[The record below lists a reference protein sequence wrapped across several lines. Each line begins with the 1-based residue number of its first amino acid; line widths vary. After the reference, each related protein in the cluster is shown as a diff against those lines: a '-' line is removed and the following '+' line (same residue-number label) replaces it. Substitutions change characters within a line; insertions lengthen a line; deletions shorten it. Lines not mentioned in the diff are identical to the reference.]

1 MKVARVIALAL
12 VVPAPGLV
20 GAEAAPRS
28 PTEKPKAVA
37 PALDFTVK
45 DIDGK
50 DVHLGTYQGKV
61 LLVVNVASQCG
72 LTERQYPRLQALY
85 EKYRKRGLEILAF
98 PANNFGNQEPGSD
111 GEIKAFCAKRKVS
124 FKLFS
129 KISVKGDDIH
139 PFYKHLTSKETAG
152 KFAGE
157 IRWNFQKFLLDRD
170 GRIAA
175 RFEPAADPLSKE
187 VTDAIEKALG
197 RAPDLAEGEKR
208 AEES

>member
-1 MKVARVIALAL
+1 MKRGTLASCACIVSALA
-12 VVPAPGLV
+12 AA
-20 GAEAAPRS
+20 GAEA
-28 PTEKPKAVA
+28 PKKVA
-37 PALDFTVK
+37 TALDFTVK

-72 LTERQYPRLQALY
+72 LTDRQYARLEPLY
-85 EKYRKRGLEILAF
+85 EKYRKRGFEILAF
-98 PANNFGNQEPGSD
+98 PANDFGNQEPGSD
-111 GEIKAFCAKRKVS
+111 GEIKAFCAKKGVT
-124 FKLFS
+124 FPLFS

-157 IRWNFQKFLLDRD
+157 IRWNFQKFLIDRE

-197 RAPDLAEGEKR
+197 RAHEPAEKEKR
-208 AEES
+208 EES

>member
-12 VVPAPGLV
+12 LVPAPGLV

-72 LTERQYPRLQALY
+72 LTDRQYVRLELLY
-85 EKYRKRGLEILAF
+85 EKYRK
-98 PANNFGNQEPGSD
+98 
-111 GEIKAFCAKRKVS
+111 
-124 FKLFS
+124 
-129 KISVKGDDIH
+129 
-139 PFYKHLTSKETAG
+139 
-152 KFAGE
+152 
-157 IRWNFQKFLLDRD
+157 
-170 GRIAA
+170 
-175 RFEPAADPLSKE
+175 
-187 VTDAIEKALG
+187 
-197 RAPDLAEGEKR
+197 
-208 AEES
+208 